1 MAKKKSEPSKPSTA
15 WQGTYG
21 DMITLM
27 LCFFVMLYDPSE
39 VDMTQLSQIQSSL
52 SVPTDALESPTT
64 SGGQSLSAGRLA
76 DLGNTLSAMPAVELG
91 KSLSLAKKKAVSLF
105 APEVKSAKITISS
118 DERGV
123 IISLASDAFFEENSA
138 DLNIDET
145 RDILLKM
152 SKFFQDSQLKN
163 RRFRVEGHTDSTPCD
178 SIIYASNWELSAAR
192 AANVLHYLADF
203 GVDEKQFSIAGYAD
217 TRPMFS
223 NDTKEGQAY
232 NRRVDIVILDEGHF

>member
-1 MAKKKSEPSKPSTA
+1 MARKKSEPGKPSTA

-39 VDMTQLSQIQSSL
+39 VDLTQLAQIQTSL
-52 SVPTDALESPTT
+52 SIPTESMESPSTN
-64 SGGQSLSAGRLA
+64 GGQSLASGKLA
-76 DLGNTLSAMPAVELG
+76 DLGNTLTSMPAVELG
-91 KSLSLAKKKAVSLF
+91 KSLSLAKKKAVTLF

-123 IISLASDAFFEENSA
+123 VISLASDAFFEEGSA

-145 RDILLKM
+145 REILLKL
-152 SKFFQDSQLKN
+152 SKFFQDSQLKD
-163 RRFRVEGHTDSTPCD
+163 RRFRIEGHTDSTP
-178 SIIYASNWELSAAR
+178 YTGTEFASNWELSAAR

-203 GVDEKQFSIAGYAD
+203 GANEEQFSIAGYAD

>member
-1 MAKKKSEPSKPSTA
+1 MAKKKNEPGKPSTA

-39 VDMTQLSQIQSSL
+39 VDMTQLSQIQYSL
-52 SVPTDALESPTT
+52 SIPTEALESPTT
-64 SGGQSLSAGRLA
+64 SGGQSLSSGSLA
-76 DLGNTLSAMPAVELG
+76 DLGNMLTAMPAVELG
-91 KSLSLAKKKAVSLF
+91 KSLSLAKKKAVTLF

-123 IISLASDAFFEENSA
+123 VISLASDAFFEEGSA

-145 RDILLKM
+145 REILLKL
-152 SKFFQDSQLKN
+152 SKFFQDSELKD
-163 RRFRVEGHTDSTPCD
+163 RRFRIEGHTDSTP
-178 SIIYASNWELSAAR
+178 YAGTEFASNWELSAAR

-203 GVDEKQFSIAGYAD
+203 GANEEQFSIAGYAD